1 LIQQAIGGN
10 DIESKIE
17 QVLNRYWVKNGGTLT
32 PAAGISN
39 VNAQHFFKITD

>member
-1 LIQQAIGGN
+1 MLSISLKLQM
-10 DIESKIE
+10 